1 MVQSWQMW
9 SRKWLEIGLLDLRAV
24 KTMAH
29 MENRDRY
36 RGWHAVCL
44 IKPPSP
50 LAADMS
56 IQGLAR
62 CVPYQ
67 APLPTRYR
75 GWHAVYLIK
84 PPSPLAAW
92 RIGTDTGTGTLCASS
107 SPLPTRGRHVQPSW
121 HWWCH
126 NPSQTPLHVMCRQ
139 PRTWVFYAEG
149 DKCRF
154 GFYTALGTKVCSNE
168 SPWAMHLEVGV
179 LPESIFGL
187 MTLCR
192 WRH

>member
-36 RGWHAVCL
+36 RGWHAVC
-44 IKPPSP
+44 
-50 LAADMS
+50 
-56 IQGLAR
+56 
-62 CVPYQ
+62 
-67 APLPTRYR
+67 
-75 GWHAVYLIK
+75 LIK